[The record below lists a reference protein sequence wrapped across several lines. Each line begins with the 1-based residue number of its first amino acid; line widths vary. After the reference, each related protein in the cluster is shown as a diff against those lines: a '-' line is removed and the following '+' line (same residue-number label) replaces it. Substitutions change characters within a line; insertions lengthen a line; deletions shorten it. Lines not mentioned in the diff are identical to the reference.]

1 MDYTSLGAFLPIL
14 LSGKYSVESTK
25 KLKEAVN
32 LIYHDSEEAIR
43 ILDTIGARPNP
54 QYGNEIVS
62 AAVYFYKGVA
72 SYDLG
77 RERDAIYYLSL
88 VEKIPSWYVVMGK
101 STLMD
106 IKEEAKK
113 LKYKI
118 EH

>member
-1 MDYTSLGAFLPIL
+1 MDYTSLGAFLPVL
-14 LSGKYSVESTK
+14 LSGKYSVESSK

-54 QYGNEIVS
+54 QYGNEIIS
-62 AAVYFYKGVA
+62 AAVYYYKGLA
-72 SYDLG
+72 SYDLN
-77 RERDAIYYLSL
+77 RIQDAKYYLGL
-88 VEKIPSWYVVMGK
+88 VEKIPSWYVVLGK
-101 STLMD
+101 RTLND

-118 EH
+118 GY

>member
-1 MDYTSLGAFLPIL
+1 MDYSSFITFLRIL

-54 QYGNEIVS
+54 KGNEIIR